1 MNIYRTPIFAGGGR
15 GRTSNLVNVSA
26 GGGYGY

>member
-15 GRTSNLVNVSA
+15 TSNLTNVSA
-26 GGGYGY
+26 GDGYGY